1 MFFPSVEEYYDKTRF
16 DYRYVWNSRNTYAIH
31 FGYYDDKVQKHVAA
45 VANMN
50 RKMAELANIKSEDKI
65 LDAGCGVGGSSF
77 WLAENIGCTTTG
89 ITLSASQVLDAQK
102 IAAQLNLSD
111 KTHFLLEDY
120 CKTGFNTGS
129 FDVVW
134 ALESQCHAAD
144 KAAFYREAFRL
155 LRPNGRLV
163 IAEYFL
169 NINDEVTQQDV
180 DIRAWY
186 DNIAI
191 PNLLTWQEH
200 EAMAEQA
207 GFKAATVQNINPN
220 VHRSLLNAFEHC
232 EKWLPAAKWLNRLG
246 IVNKVQVGNVLGT
259 AGQYR
264 AWAKDLWFYGLAVFE
279 KQ

>member
-31 FGYYDDKVQKHVAA
+31 FGYYDEEVQKHVAA

-50 RKMAELANIKSEDKI
+50 RKMAELAHIQSEEKV

-77 WLAENIGCTTTG
+77 WLAENIGCETTG

-102 IAAQLNLSD
+102 IATQLSLSD
-111 KTHFLLEDY
+111 KTHFLLENY
-120 CKTGFNTGS
+120 CKTSFESSS

-144 KAAFYREAFRL
+144 KAAFYREAHRL

-169 NINDEVTQQDV
+169 NTNVKATNQDE

-200 EAMAEQA
+200 ETMAKQA
-207 GFKAATVQNINPN
+207 GFKTATVQNINPN

-232 EKWLPAAKWLNRLG
+232 EKWLPAAKILNRFG
-246 IVNKVQVGNVLGT
+246 IVNKVQVGNDLGT

-264 AWAKDLWFYGLAVFE
+264 AWAKDLWFYGLAVYE
-279 KQ
+279 V